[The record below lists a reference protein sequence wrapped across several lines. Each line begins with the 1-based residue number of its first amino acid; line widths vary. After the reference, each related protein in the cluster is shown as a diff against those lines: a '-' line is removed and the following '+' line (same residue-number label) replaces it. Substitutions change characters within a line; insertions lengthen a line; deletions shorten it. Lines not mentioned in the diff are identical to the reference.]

1 MPAERIGG
9 VLLAAGAGKRFG
21 ADKLAAELRGESLLY
36 RSVTAMLRAALDPVI
51 VVVAPG
57 TERPVPHRAT
67 TVVNDRS
74 IDGIATSVQVGLA
87 TLRDV
92 PDVAAAVIAPADQPW
107 CGAAVHQRLVEAYKQ
122 TNRPV
127 VVATF
132 GGAVRNPVLL
142 ARGQWCLSERIC
154 GDVGLSA
161 VVRELS
167 PLRVECDDV
176 GSVADVDTPADL
188 VLARRTEE
196 AQAGGA

>member
-1 MPAERIGG
+1 MPESGSAQTSW
-9 VLLAAGAGKRFG
+9 
-21 ADKLAAELRGESLLY
+21 LRNFGESLLY

-57 TERPVPHRAT
+57 TERPVPHGAT

-142 ARGQWCLSERIC
+142 ARGQWCLRTDLRRRRS
-154 GDVGLSA
+154 
-161 VVRELS
+161 VRRRARTVTAE
-167 PLRVECDDV
+167 VECDDV